1 MYEISV
7 DCSFSAAHALRHYR
21 GKCEQVHGHNY
32 KVRVTVAGEKL
43 DDTGLLIDFA
53 DLRSAITGVAR
64 RLDHQFLNELPPFDR
79 VNPSAENLARHFF
92 DEVAKQV
99 GNGLR
104 LSQVTVWET
113 DVSSATYR
121 PTR

>member
-43 DDTGLLIDFA
+43 DETGLLIDFA
-53 DLRSAITGVAR
+53 DLRSAITGVAS

-79 VNPSAENLARHFF
+79 VNPSAENLARHFY

-99 GNGLR
+99 GTGLR

-121 PTR
+121 PTP